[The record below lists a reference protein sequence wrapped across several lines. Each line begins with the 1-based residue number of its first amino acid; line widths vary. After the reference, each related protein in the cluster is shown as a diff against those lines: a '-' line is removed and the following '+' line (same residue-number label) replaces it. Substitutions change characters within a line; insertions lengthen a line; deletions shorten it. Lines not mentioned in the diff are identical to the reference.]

1 MAHQQQHEHGRGT
14 VHDRESGEHFLRAA
28 FTLAI
33 VILLIEA
40 VGGFIAHSLGLLGD
54 AGHVLTDVLALG
66 ASLFSA
72 RLERRPAVGRW
83 SYGFSRAGILAALF
97 NASTLLLV
105 SGAIVVEAIG
115 RLMHPVPVQG
125 MIVWVVALFGLLG
138 NLYIGLR
145 LQGGHDHESLN
156 VRSAWLHVMTDAA
169 ASGTVLLSGVV
180 IALTGWRVA
189 DPIASI
195 VVSLLIVRFAWGIL
209 AETVAILMEATP
221 GDVDLDALCRAI
233 QADRSVRSC
242 HHLHVWSIGSGE
254 RALSAH
260 LVLADMPLADTGA
273 VIARASDVLE
283 ERFGIA
289 HCTFQVESQGRPCGD
304 GGCVS

>member
-1 MAHQQQHEHGRGT
+1 MEHRHGHA
-14 VHDRESGEHFLRAA
+14 VANDQADGERFLRAA
-28 FTLAI
+28 FALAI
-33 VILLIEA
+33 AILLVEA
-40 VGGFIAHSLGLLGD
+40 AGGFVAHSLGLLGD

-72 RLERRPAVGRW
+72 RLERRPPAGRW

-97 NASTLLLV
+97 NASTLLVV
-105 SGAIVVEAIG
+105 SGAIIIEAIG
-115 RLMHPVPVQG
+115 RLLHPVAVQG
-125 MIVWVVALFGLLG
+125 TIVWVVALSSLLG

-145 LQGGHDHESLN
+145 LHGGHSHQSLN

-169 ASGTVLLSGVV
+169 ASGTVLLAGVV

-209 AETVAILMEATP
+209 SETVAILMEATP
-221 GDVDLDALCRAI
+221 GDVDLVALSEAI
-233 QADRSVRSC
+233 SSDSAVRSC

-260 LVLADMPLADTGA
+260 LVLRDMPLADTGA
-273 VIARASDVLE
+273 VISRSSRLLE

-289 HCTFQVESQGRPCGD
+289 HCTFQVESQDRPCGD
-304 GGCVS
+304 GDCAS

>member
-1 MAHQQQHEHGRGT
+1 MAHQHGHGHDAHGR
-14 VHDRESGEHFLRAA
+14 EAGEHFLRAA
-28 FTLAI
+28 FTLSLL
-33 VILLIEA
+33 ILLMEA
-40 VGGFIAHSLGLLGD
+40 VGGFLAHSLGLLGD

-72 RLERRPAVGRW
+72 RLERRPAQGRW

-115 RLMHPVPVQG
+115 RLLHPVAVQG
-125 MIVWVVALFGLLG
+125 MIVWAVALLGLLG

-145 LQGGHDHESLN
+145 LHGGHSHESLN

-169 ASGTVLLSGVV
+169 ASGTVLLAGVV
-180 IALTGWRVA
+180 IAVTGWRIA
-189 DPIASI
+189 DPLASI
-195 VVSLLIVRFAWGIL
+195 IVSLLIVRFAWGIL
-209 AETVAILMEATP
+209 AETVGILMEATP
-221 GDVDLDALCRAI
+221 DDVDLDALCQAI
-233 QADRSVRSC
+233 ESDGLVRSC

-260 LVLADMPLADTGA
+260 LAVAEMRLGDTTA
-273 VIARASDVLE
+273 VIARASGVLA

-289 HCTFQVESQGRPCGD
+289 HCTFQVESQDHPCGD
-304 GGCVS
+304 GDCLS

>member
-1 MAHQQQHEHGRGT
+1 MEHRHGHPVAHDQA
-14 VHDRESGEHFLRAA
+14 DGERFLRSAFALAVTILVVEAA
-28 FTLAI
+28 
-33 VILLIEA
+33 
-40 VGGFIAHSLGLLGD
+40 GGFVAHSLGLLGD

-66 ASLFSA
+66 ASLVSA
-72 RLERRPAVGRW
+72 RLERRPPAGRW

-97 NASTLLLV
+97 NASTLLVV
-105 SGAIVVEAIG
+105 SGAIIIEAIG
-115 RLMHPVPVQG
+115 RLLHPVAVQG
-125 MIVWVVALFGLLG
+125 TIVWVVALSSLLG

-145 LQGGHDHESLN
+145 LHGGHSHQSLN

-169 ASGTVLLSGVV
+169 ASGTVLLAGVV

-209 AETVAILMEATP
+209 SETVAILMEATP
-221 GDVDLDALCRAI
+221 GDVDLVALSEAI
-233 QADRSVRSC
+233 SSDGAVRSC

-260 LVLADMPLADTGA
+260 LVLRDMPLADTGA
-273 VIARASDVLE
+273 VISRSSRLLE

-289 HCTFQVESQGRPCGD
+289 HCTFQVESQDRPCGD
-304 GGCVS
+304 GDCAS

>member
-1 MAHQQQHEHGRGT
+1 MGVQHEHPHGAS
-14 VHDRESGEHFLRAA
+14 HDHASGERFLRAA
-28 FTLAI
+28 FTLA
-33 VILLIEA
+33 VLILLIEA

-66 ASLFSA
+66 ASLFST
-72 RLERRPAVGRW
+72 RLERRPAAGRW

-115 RLMHPVPVQG
+115 RLLHPVAVQG
-125 MIVWVVALFGLLG
+125 TIVWVVALLGMLG

-145 LQGGHDHESLN
+145 LQGGHHHESLN

-169 ASGTVLLSGVV
+169 ASATVLLSGLV

-209 AETVAILMEATP
+209 RETVAILMEATP
-221 GDVDLDALCRAI
+221 GDVDLDALCKAI
-233 QADRSVRSC
+233 ELDTAVRSC
-242 HHLHVWSIGSGE
+242 HHMHVWSIGSGE

-260 LVLADMPLADTGA
+260 LVLADMPLAETGT
-273 VIARASDVLE
+273 VIARATDLLE
-283 ERFGIA
+283 QRFGIA
-289 HCTFQVESQGRPCGD
+289 HCTFQVESQSCPCGD
-304 GGCVS
+304 GPCTS